1 MKAECKNSILTL
13 TLPKIEEA
21 RFKVVKVDFTEDN
34 KVLTDFASGT
44 LADIPV
50 HKT

>member
-1 MKAECKNSILTL
+1 VKAEFKNSILTL

-21 RFKVVKVDFTEDN
+21 RLKVVKLDFTDDN

-44 LADIPV
+44 LADIPL